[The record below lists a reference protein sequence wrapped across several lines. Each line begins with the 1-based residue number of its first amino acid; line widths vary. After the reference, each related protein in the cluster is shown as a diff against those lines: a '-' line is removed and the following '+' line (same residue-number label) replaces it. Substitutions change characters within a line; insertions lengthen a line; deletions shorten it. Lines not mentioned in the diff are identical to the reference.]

1 MLEKSLQ
8 VGTSFPEVLLRTK
21 TPTELLL
28 DPRFSVPV
36 ENCPMEDT
44 ETDPPKRVVVPL
56 PVMEEYSKRVK
67 MFELVEE
74 DP

>member
-1 MLEKSLQ
+1 M
-8 VGTSFPEVLLRTK
+8 
-21 TPTELLL
+21 
-28 DPRFSVPV
+28 
-36 ENCPMEDT
+36 ENT

>member
-1 MLEKSLQ
+1 MEKSLHE
-8 VGTSFPEVLLRTK
+8 GTSFPEAPLKTK
-21 TPTELLL
+21 TAVELLL

-44 ETDPPKRVVVPL
+44 ETDPPTRAVVPL
-56 PVMEEYSKRVK
+56 PVTEAYSKRVK
-67 MFELVEE
+67 MFELVVE